1 MAWTNSKMFRQML
14 GDFFVRTTNFAMDF
28 DADTFKAALFNNSI
42 TPDNDVTAA
51 NSAYN
56 VGQWATANEQFE
68 AGQWAQGGVALA
80 SPSLNVGTAD
90 VVFFDAND
98 TASGSAADLANVYGC
113 LVYDDTLTTPV
124 ADQGVC
130 YNYFGGANSVVNGTF
145 TVQWAANGIWR
156 ITL

>member
-1 MAWTNSKMFRQML
+1 MAWSDSRVFQQ
-14 GDFFVRTTNFAMDF
+14 FVEDCVLNVTAF
-28 DADTFKAALFNNSI
+28 DLDSDTFKVALYDNDI
-42 TPDNDVTAA
+42 TPDNDVSAA

-56 VGQWATANEQFE
+56 AGQWTSSGNEVSESGQWAT
-68 AGQWAQGGVALA
+68 GGVALT
-80 SPSLNVGTAD
+80 SPTISVATAD
-90 VVFFDAND
+90 VVFWDATD

-145 TVQWAANGIWR
+145 TVVWSANGIWR
-156 ITL
+156 ATL